1 MPDPIRVVVTR
12 TPDQASAFSQKLR
25 QAGFVPVE
33 FPAIMLQPLPPE
45 PLDAALAELATFDW
59 LIFTSGNAVEFF
71 FNGRHIP
78 PSQLPNVA
86 ASGSATA
93 EKLAARG
100 ITITFVPEEFVGEK
114 LVTGLGE
121 LAGKR
126 VLLPRAKK
134 GRPEIVRLL
143 AQQGADVVEVPLY
156 DTVTAVPTPA
166 QWQTITHGFEA
177 VTFTSPS
184 SVRNFLKLVASRS
197 DVQQWLETA
206 VIVCIGPITAETAVT
221 NGLTAIRVPD
231 EYTTDGMVTELT
243 RYFKVKEE
251 TN

>member
-12 TPDQASAFSQKLR
+12 TPNQASAFSQKLR

-45 PLDAALAELATFDW
+45 PLDAALAELATFGW

-71 FNGRHIP
+71 FNGRHISP
-78 PSQLPNVA
+78 RQLPNVA

-93 EKLAARG
+93 EKVAARG
-100 ITITFVPEEFVGEK
+100 VTVTFMPEEFVGEQ

-126 VLLPRAKK
+126 VLLPRAKR

-143 AQQGADVVEVPLY
+143 AKQGADVVEVPLY

-166 QWQTITHGFEA
+166 QWQTIAQGFEA

-184 SVRNFLKLVASRS
+184 SVRNFLKLAASRPE
-197 DVQQWLETA
+197 VQQWLETA

-231 EYTTDGMVTELT
+231 EYTTDGMVAELT